1 MLPSHP
7 LQRLVNGWHHKF
19 HKEGIHQRIG
29 EKLIDRLNL
38 RTLVEPQFAPAKI
51 TLKNLIS
58 WILEQMNSQSRFK
71 DKHFATLVD
80 TIVPCKYQFGSV
92 IHIDSI
98 KAREKLLLKT
108 L

>member
-1 MLPSHP
+1 MSHP

-38 RTLVEPQFAPAKI
+38 RNIVEPGTASARI
-51 TLKNLIS
+51 SLKNLAS
-58 WILEQMNSQSRFK
+58 WILEQMNSQTRFK

-92 IHIDSI
+92 IHIDAI
-98 KAREKLLLKT
+98 KVGF
-108 L
+108 